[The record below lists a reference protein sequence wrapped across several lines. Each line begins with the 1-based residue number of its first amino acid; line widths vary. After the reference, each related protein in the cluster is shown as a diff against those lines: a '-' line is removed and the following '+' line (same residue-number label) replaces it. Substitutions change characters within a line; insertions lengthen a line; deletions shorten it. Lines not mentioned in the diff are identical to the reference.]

1 LACPMSVLLPDDR
14 APAEH
19 RPAVFPVQPRP
30 GTPPPAQ
37 AGAESNV
44 GVFAKGVGYDLPRDC
59 SHCGLT
65 EIVSG
70 VSP

>member
-1 LACPMSVLLPDDR
+1 MADSAKLSTLLDDPEVRELHYGLAHVG
-14 APAEH
+14 
-19 RPAVFPVQPRP
+19 PRSP
-30 GTPPPAQ
+30 LIPPA
-37 AGAESNV
+37 
-44 GVFAKGVGYDLPRDC
+44 YDLPRDC